1 MLAISHLFLAVILLA
16 CTAESHG
23 CVVLQLYEHGLG
35 ANLNVLLSAL
45 PAFYGVNGT
54 IYLDDRRF
62 QYKCRD
68 EGGFFDIFK
77 AGIVRPYT
85 GTKEQRGCAF
95 YKYADP
101 MRQPAVETAV
111 VNCDGKYDPGIFQ
124 KVILRAPRMSSVPIC
139 HRMNAVHQVYIQ

>member
-1 MLAISHLFLAVILLA
+1 MLAISQLLYAVSFWA
-16 CTAESHG
+16 CTAICHG

-62 QYKCRD
+62 QYRCRD
-68 EGGFFDIFK
+68 EGGYFDIFR
-77 AGIVRPYT
+77 ASILRPYT
-85 GTKEQRGCAF
+85 GTKEQRSSAY

-101 MRQPAVETAV
+101 MRNPAVETAV

-124 KVILRAPRMSSVPIC
+124 KVIRCALRILLLPI
-139 HRMNAVHQVYIQ
+139 VITTPL